1 MIIIYELLMKKFMF
15 FNVENNYIYF
25 MIARNYKTTIGVICK
40 QIILYLDLFAYFL
53 NT

>member
-15 FNVENNYIYF
+15 SNVENNYIYF
-25 MIARNYKTTIGVICK
+25 MITRNYKTTTAVICK